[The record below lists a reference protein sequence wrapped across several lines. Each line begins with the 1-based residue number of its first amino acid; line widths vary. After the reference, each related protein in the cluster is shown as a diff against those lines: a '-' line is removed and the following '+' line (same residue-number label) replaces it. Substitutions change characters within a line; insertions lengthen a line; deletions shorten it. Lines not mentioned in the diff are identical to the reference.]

1 MTSIK
6 ASTLDKP
13 FALQMEARDHEC
25 DIQGVVNNAHYQHYF
40 EHARHR
46 FLLDNKI
53 DFAQLSQQGIN
64 LMVAKIEIE
73 YKAPL
78 RAHDQFIVQVLPTRI
93 SKLKVCFIQEL
104 IEIKTQKLMALAKTT
119 VVTVNNQQKP
129 LRESPLN
136 KII

>member
-1 MTSIK
+1 MTNIK
-6 ASTLDKP
+6 TKMPDSL
-13 FALQMEARDHEC
+13 FALKMQARDHEC

-40 EHARHR
+40 EHARHQ
-46 FLLDNKI
+46 FLLANQI
-53 DFAQLSQQGIN
+53 DFAKLAQQGIN

-78 RAHDQFIVQVLPTRI
+78 KAHDEFMVHVKPIRI

-104 IEIKTQKLMALAKTT
+104 IDINTQKLTALAKTT
-119 VVTVNNQQKP
+119 VVSVNNQQKP

-136 KII
+136 KFI

>member
-1 MTSIK
+1 M
-6 ASTLDKP
+6 D
-13 FALQMEARDHEC
+13 ARDHEC
-25 DIQGVVNNAHYQHYF
+25 DVQGVVNNAHYQHYF

-46 FLLDNKI
+46 YLLQKGI
-53 DFAQLSQQGIN
+53 DFHGLALQGIN

-78 RAHDQFIVQVLPTRI
+78 KAHNQFVVTVVPKRLSR
-93 SKLKVCFIQEL
+93 LKVCFQQEL
-104 IEIKTQKLMALAKTT
+104 RDSQTQKLMALAKTT

-129 LRESPLN
+129 MRESPLN